1 MKKLLLL
8 PIISLTL
15 ILVSSCGVFK
25 STEKPT
31 QEINKDTVAIAE
43 PPSVVNQML
52 ESARKDY
59 VNALYQQ
66 KLGFKVDALN
76 YYESALSTINRLS
89 YYPDIEDN
97 AAYSELEN
105 SIVEDY
111 QKYVETLDELPQ
123 NASISALE
131 EWMNK
136 KIPDIPVDDDTT
148 KVEPEKSTTVVVGDF
163 PLEVNRYVEQY
174 IEYFTGKGRHYIES
188 WLSRSG
194 RYFPLMAK
202 IFAQEKVPQQ
212 LIFLSMPESG
222 LNPMARSWA
231 RAVGLWQ
238 FVKGTARLYDLNVN
252 FNIDERRDPE
262 KATIAAARHLR
273 DLYYSLGDWYLA
285 MAAYNSGEGRVRKA
299 MRRSGSNNFWE
310 MRRYLPR
317 ETRGYVP
324 QYIAV
329 TLIASQ
335 PEKYGFTNIQYEKV
349 PDYTTYKITDA
360 IDLNILAKCAGISGD
375 LLRELNPE
383 LTQNCTPLDYDGGY
397 PLRIPTKS
405 YDAFVD
411 NLKKLPDDAK
421 ITFVSHTVRHGER
434 LSEIASK
441 YDVSISQL
449 AESNGISP
457 RARLHPGTELRIPY
471 SKYSEEDL
479 GINTDTLPAIENE
492 LTSLDDNPSYK
503 LKLTNNTDQS
513 KFDRIYQE
521 MAKDSTKYLIPEG
534 KTSVQYTV
542 KSKDNLID
550 IAGLFNVRVSDIRNW
565 NNLPYTSTVKVG
577 EALTIYVN
585 KDKVDYYSSIDK
597 MSSVE
602 KQNLIFVNSGDSY
615 VEHRIRSGESLK
627 TIANKYGVSVA
638 QIKDWNNLKSNRLV
652 RGRKLMIYS
661 GDSRRSSENRSIASN
676 RTTKYKV
683 RRGDTIG
690 GIAEKFGVTTLQI
703 KRWNKLASNRIV
715 AGRMLVL
722 HGKEE
727 ANSLGDNSSRTGSNV
742 IRYTIKN
749 GDTISEIAE
758 KYHVSV
764 NEIKNWNNLKSDKL
778 IKGKAISIY
787 SDNDSENVVAKK
799 SSSNKETS
807 VKKTNDNSD
816 SYYTVQNGDALSTI
830 AGKNNISV
838 KELKALNNLKSS
850 KIKVGQKLLV
860 SNERPSKKSDSGK
873 TVAKNSSK
881 ENSKIHKVKVGESL
895 WTIAKN
901 YGVLV
906 SDIMLWNNLSSDK
919 VKIGQKLKIF

>member
-1 MKKLLLL
+1 MKKLLFL
-8 PIISLTL
+8 PIIAL
-15 ILVSSCGVFK
+15 ISFVFSSCGIFK
-25 STEKPT
+25 STEKPS
-31 QEINKDTVAIAE
+31 QEIVQDTSSVAE

-111 QKYVETLDELPQ
+111 QKYVESLDELPQ

-136 KIPDIPVDDDTT
+136 RIPDIPVDDDTT
-148 KVEPEKSTTVVVGDF
+148 KVDTEKSTTVVVGDF
-163 PLEVNRYVEQY
+163 PLEINRYVEQY
-174 IEYFTGKGRHYIES
+174 IEYFTGRGRHYIES

-194 RYFPLMAK
+194 KYFPLMAK
-202 IFAQEKVPQQ
+202 IFAEEKVPQQ

-222 LNPMARSWA
+222 LNPTARSWA

-238 FVKGTARLYDLNVN
+238 FVKGTARLYDLNVG

-262 KATIAAARHLR
+262 KATRAGARYLR

-285 MAAYNSGEGRVRKA
+285 IAAYNTGEGRVRKA

-349 PDYTTYKITDA
+349 PDYTTYKVNDA

-383 LTQNCTPLDYDGGY
+383 LTQNCTPQDFDGGY

-405 YDAFVD
+405 LEMFED
-411 NLKKLPDDAK
+411 NFKKLPDDAK
-421 ITFVSHTVRHGER
+421 ITFVSHTVHRGEK

-441 YDVSISQL
+441 YDVSLSQL
-449 AESNGISP
+449 AEMNGIST
-457 RARLHPGTELRIPY
+457 RSRLHAGTELRIPY
-471 SKYSEEDL
+471 SKYSEDDL

-503 LKLTNNTDQS
+503 LKLTSNVDPG
-513 KFDRIYQE
+513 KYDRIYDA
-521 MAKDSTKYLIPEG
+521 MAKDSTKLLVPEG
-534 KTSVQYTV
+534 KATINYSV
-542 KSKDNLID
+542 KSKDNLLD
-550 IAGLFNVRVSDIRNW
+550 IAELFNVRVSDLRNW

-577 EALTIYVN
+577 QELTIYVN
-585 KDKVDYYSSIDK
+585 KDKADYYASIDK
-597 MSSVE
+597 MSSAE

-615 VEHRIRSGESLK
+615 VEHRIRSGESLAS
-627 TIANKYGVSVA
+627 IANKYGVSVA
-638 QIKDWNNLKSNRLV
+638 QIKDWNNLKSNHLV

-661 GDSRRSSENRSIASN
+661 GDSKRSSDSRSLAANRV
-676 RTTKYKV
+676 TKYKV
-683 RRGDTIG
+683 RRGDSLG
-690 GIAEKFGVTTLQI
+690 KVAEKFGVTIAQL
-703 KRWNKLASNRIV
+703 KKWNKLTSNKLN
-715 AGRMLVL
+715 AGKLLVL
-722 HGKEE
+722 RGNEE
-727 ANSLGDNSSRTGSNV
+727 ANSLGDNSSRSESNV
-742 IRYTIKN
+742 IRYTIKS
-749 GDTISEIAE
+749 GDTIGEIAE
-758 KYHVSV
+758 KYHVSID
-764 NEIKNWNNLKSDKL
+764 NIKNWNNLKNDKL

-787 SDNDSENVVAKK
+787 SDNDNENVAAKK
-799 SSSNKETS
+799 SSKSNDSDVTS
-807 VKKTNDNSD
+807 SKGG
-816 SYYTVQNGDALSTI
+816 SYYTVKYGDALSTI
-830 AGKNNISV
+830 ADKNDLSV
-838 KELKALNNLKSS
+838 KDLKTLNNLTSN

-860 SNERPSKKSDSGK
+860 KEEKSSKKNVDK
-873 TVAKNSSK
+873 KEIAQKSSK
-881 ENSKIHKVKVGESL
+881 ENKKLHKVREGESL

-901 YGVLV
+901 YGVTVADL
-906 SDIMLWNNLSSDK
+906 MTWNALASDK
-919 VKIGQKLKIF
+919 VKVGQKLKIF

>member
-15 ILVSSCGVFK
+15 ILVSSCGVLK

-66 KLGFKVDALN
+66 KLGFKVEALN

-89 YYPDIEDN
+89 YYQDIEDN

-136 KIPDIPVDDDTT
+136 KIPDIPMDDDTT
-148 KVEPEKSTTVVVGDF
+148 KVDTEKSTTVVVGDF

-383 LTQNCTPLDYDGGY
+383 LTQNCTPPDYDGGY

-405 YDAFVD
+405 YDVFVD

-421 ITFVSHTVRHGER
+421 ITFVTHTVRHGER

-457 RARLHPGTELRIPY
+457 RARLHTGTELRIPY

-503 LKLTNNTDQS
+503 LKLTNNTDQG
-513 KFDRIYQE
+513 KFDRMYQE

-597 MSSVE
+597 MSSAE

-615 VEHRIRSGESLK
+615 VEHRIKSGESLK

-683 RRGDTIG
+683 RHGDTIG
-690 GIAEKFGVTTLQI
+690 GIAEKFGVTTSQI
-703 KRWNKLASNRIV
+703 KHWNKLASNRIV
-715 AGRMLVL
+715 AGKMLVL

-727 ANSLGDNSSRTGSNV
+727 ASSLGDNSSRAGSNV

-749 GDTISEIAE
+749 GDSISEIAE

-807 VKKTNDNSD
+807 SKKANDNSD

-830 AGKNNISV
+830 ADKNNISI

-850 KIKVGQKLLV
+850 KIKIGQKLLV
-860 SNERPSKKSDSGK
+860 SNERPNKKSDSGR

-881 ENSKIHKVKVGESL
+881 EDSKIHKVKVGESL

-906 SDIMLWNNLSSDK
+906 SDIMLWNNLTSDK
-919 VKIGQKLKIF
+919 VKIGQRLKIF

>member
-1 MKKLLLL
+1 MKKLLIL
-8 PIISLTL
+8 PIVALIISTF
-15 ILVSSCGVFK
+15 SSCGILK
-25 STEKPT
+25 STEKHSG
-31 QEINKDTVAIAE
+31 EINKDTVVVTE
-43 PPSVVNQML
+43 PPSLVNQML

-136 KIPDIPVDDDTT
+136 KIPDIPVDNDTT
-148 KVEPEKSTTVVVGDF
+148 KIEPEKSTTVVVGDF
-163 PLEVNRYVEQY
+163 PLEINRYVEQY

-194 RYFPLMAK
+194 KYFPLMAK
-202 IFAQEKVPQQ
+202 IFAEEKVPQQ

-222 LNPMARSWA
+222 LNPLARSWA

-262 KATIAAARHLR
+262 KATRAAARHLR
-273 DLYYSLGDWYLA
+273 DLYYSLGNWYLSI
-285 MAAYNSGEGRVRKA
+285 AAYNTGEGRVRKA
-299 MRRSGSNNFWE
+299 MRRSGSSSFWE
-310 MRRYLPR
+310 MRKYLPR

-349 PDYTTYKITDA
+349 PDYTTYKVSDA

-383 LTQNCTPLDYDGGY
+383 LTQNSTPSNYDGGY
-397 PLRIPTKS
+397 LLRIPTKS
-405 YDAFVD
+405 YDTFAE

-421 ITFVSHTVRHGER
+421 ITFVTHTIKHGER

-449 AESNGISP
+449 AEMNGIST
-457 RARLHPGTELRIPY
+457 RSRLHAGTELRIPY

-503 LKLTNNTDQS
+503 LKLTNNADPD
-513 KFDRIYQE
+513 KYERIYQE
-521 MAKDSTKYLIPEG
+521 LAKDSTKFLKPEG
-534 KTSVQYTV
+534 RTAIKYTV

-577 EALTIYVN
+577 EELTIYVN
-585 KDKVDYYSSIDK
+585 NDKVDYYSSIDK
-597 MSSVE
+597 MSLAE

-615 VEHRIRSGESLK
+615 VEHRIKSGESLS

-661 GDSRRSSENRSIASN
+661 SDGKRSSESRSLISN

-683 RRGDTIG
+683 RHGDSLG
-690 GIAEKFGVTTLQI
+690 KVAEKFGVTVAQL
-703 KRWNKLASNRIV
+703 KKWNKLTSNKIA
-715 AGRMLVL
+715 AGKSLIL
-722 HGKEE
+722 FDKQD
-727 ANSLGDNSSRTGSNV
+727 ANSLGDNSSRAESNV

-749 GDTISEIAE
+749 GDTIGEIAE

-764 NEIKNWNNLKSDKL
+764 DNIKNWNDLKSDKL
-778 IKGKAISIY
+778 VKGKAISIY
-787 SDNDSENVVAKK
+787 SDNNTAVKK
-799 SSSNKETS
+799 SNFSKNVAVSKQS
-807 VKKTNDNSD
+807 
-816 SYYTVQNGDALSTI
+816 SYYTVKYGDALSAI
-830 AGKNNISV
+830 AEKNNISV
-838 KELKALNNLKSS
+838 KELKALNNLKNS
-850 KIKVGQKLLV
+850 KIVSGQKLLV
-860 SNERPSKKSDSGK
+860 SKEQPSVKNDFGK
-873 TVAKNSSK
+873 ADAKTSTK
-881 ENSKIHKVKVGESL
+881 EDAKIHKVKIGESL

-906 SDIMLWNNLSSDK
+906 SDIMIWNNLSSDK

>member
-1 MKKLLLL
+1 MKKLLFL

-15 ILVSSCGVFK
+15 ILVSSCGVLK

-66 KLGFKVDALN
+66 KLGFKVEALN

-89 YYPDIEDN
+89 YYQDIEDN

-136 KIPDIPVDDDTT
+136 KIPDIPMDDDTT
-148 KVEPEKSTTVVVGDF
+148 KIDTEKRTTVVVGDF

-238 FVKGTARLYDLNVN
+238 FVKGTARLYDLNVD

-383 LTQNCTPLDYDGGY
+383 LTQNCTPPDYDGGY

-421 ITFVSHTVRHGER
+421 ITFVTHTVRHGER

-449 AESNGISP
+449 AESNRISP
-457 RARLHPGTELRIPY
+457 RARLHTGTELRIPY

-492 LTSLDDNPSYK
+492 ITSLDDNPSYK
-503 LKLTNNTDQS
+503 LKLTNNTDQD
-513 KFDRIYQE
+513 KFDRMYQE

-534 KTSVQYTV
+534 KTPVKYTV

-577 EALTIYVN
+577 EELTIYVN
-585 KDKVDYYSSIDK
+585 NDKVDYYSSIDK
-597 MSSVE
+597 MSPAE

-615 VEHRIRSGESLK
+615 VEHRIKSGESLK

-661 GDSRRSSENRSIASN
+661 GESRRSSENRSIASN

-683 RRGDTIG
+683 RHGDSLG
-690 GIAEKFGVTTLQI
+690 KVAEKFGVTVAQL
-703 KRWNKLASNRIV
+703 KMWNKLTSNKIA
-715 AGRMLVL
+715 AGKLLVL
-722 HGKEE
+722 HDRHD
-727 ANSLGDNSSRTGSNV
+727 ANSLGDNSSRPESNV

-749 GDTISEIAE
+749 GDSISEIAE
-758 KYHVSV
+758 KYNVSV
-764 NEIKNWNNLKSDKL
+764 SEIKNWNNLKSDKL

-799 SSSNKETS
+799 SSSNKEAS
-807 VKKTNDNSD
+807 SKKANDNSD
-816 SYYTVQNGDALSTI
+816 SYYRVQNGDALSTI
-830 AGKNNISV
+830 ADKNNISV

-881 ENSKIHKVKVGESL
+881 EDSKIHKVKVGESL

-906 SDIMLWNNLSSDK
+906 SDIMLWNNLTSDK
-919 VKIGQKLKIF
+919 VKIGQRLKIF